1 MYFNIYDLVLWSFA
15 GAKEKKF
22 FSSNKTLE
30 KIPFSVV
37 HFRVTSTVCNVVN
50 TIVMQTHSVFIARHL
65 SSDLTKIRQVT
76 RIIFDGNNDDVKA
89 AALSCFIH
97 QFRFLHLFLSLS
109 QVMLMQCAKYFPFM
123 ILSVKRHLTKEYCF
137 KQRVV

>member
-50 TIVMQTHSVFIARHL
+50 TIVMQTQCFHSQTSVQRFNENKAGY
-65 SSDLTKIRQVT
+65 K
-76 RIIFDGNNDDVKA
+76 NN
-89 AALSCFIH
+89 I
-97 QFRFLHLFLSLS
+97 
-109 QVMLMQCAKYFPFM
+109 
-123 ILSVKRHLTKEYCF
+123 
-137 KQRVV
+137 

>member
-89 AALSCFIH
+89 AAF
-97 QFRFLHLFLSLS
+97 
-109 QVMLMQCAKYFPFM
+109 
-123 ILSVKRHLTKEYCF
+123 
-137 KQRVV
+137 